1 MSELLKVHIT
11 AQRRMAQA
19 RQPVQPPQLRQIW
32 KGPLLAGLCFGAAYG
47 ITLRLLSF
55 NVAELIRFGPGFDVQ
70 VFPGTS
76 LESLKLQ
83 FGDAAAEIKGDLELQ
98 ELERQQA
105 EAAKKRAE
113 EAKQAE
119 LELKRAQELELKPD
133 PQLPPPEPV
142 TPQPAAAP
150 VPAPVPAPAPTQLK
164 PKPQP
169 KPKPKAKPAAPVEA
183 PVSAPVAPLPA
194 LQPPLAPPPEPPAPQ
209 L

>member
-1 MSELLKVHIT
+1 MQKLYRLKGSVALLKVRCT
-11 AQRRMAQA
+11 AQLRMAEV
-19 RQPVQPPQLRQIW
+19 RQPVQPPRLRQIW

-47 ITLRLLSF
+47 ITQRLLSF
-55 NVAELIRFGPGFDVQ
+55 NVSELIRFGPGFDVQ

-83 FGDAAAEIKGDLELQ
+83 FGDAEAEIKGDLELQ

-119 LELKRAQELELKPD
+119 LELQRAQELE
-133 PQLPPPEPV
+133 PQPEPELPPPAQAESPQT
-142 TPQPAAAP
+142 TPTPP
-150 VPAPVPAPAPTQLK
+150 PPAP
-164 PKPQP
+164 
-169 KPKPKAKPAAPVEA
+169 
-183 PVSAPVAPLPA
+183 PVA
-194 LQPPLAPPPEPPAPQ
+194 PPAPQ